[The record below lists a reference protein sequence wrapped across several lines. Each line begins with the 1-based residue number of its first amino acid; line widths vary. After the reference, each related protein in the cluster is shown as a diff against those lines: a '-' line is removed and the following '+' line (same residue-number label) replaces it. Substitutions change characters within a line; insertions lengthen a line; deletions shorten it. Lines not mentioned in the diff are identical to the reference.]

1 MTNIKI
7 QGMNQVGGRIK
18 VPGDKSISH
27 RAAILSAISEGDT
40 RVKGFLEGD
49 DTIRTLNAFEEC
61 GVNWTRGEDYIAIE
75 GRGRKGLKEPSIPID
90 LGNSGTGMRLLT
102 GLFAGC
108 NMFVVLTGDTSLRAR
123 PIDRVVNPLREMG
136 AKIDGREGGGKAP
149 VAIRGANLKGIEY
162 EMPVASAQVKSAL
175 LLAGLWAE
183 GETWVRE
190 PGPARNHTE
199 IMLGGFGA
207 EVLFRNGGWIGI
219 RSGEGDKLKGGEI
232 TVPGDISG
240 AAFFITAALV
250 APEGEIT
257 IEGVGTNPTRTGIID
272 IFREMGAD
280 IEITNERTSGGEP
293 LGDITVRAKS
303 LQGSEIK
310 GETVIRAIDEF
321 PVVAVAA
328 AYAQGDT
335 VISGASE
342 LRVKESD
349 RIASMAAELA
359 KMGVDIKEKPDGMT
373 IHGGKPLEGAI
384 LDSHGDH
391 RVAMALT
398 VAALGARGESTV
410 KNTECILTSFPSFEN
425 LLEEVISN

>member
-1 MTNIKI
+1 LTNIKI
-7 QGMNQVGGRIK
+7 QGMNKIGGRIK

-27 RAAILSAISEGDT
+27 RAAILGAIAEGDT

-49 DTIRTLNAFEEC
+49 DTIRTLKAFEEC
-61 GVNWTRGEDYIAIE
+61 GINWARREDYIIIE
-75 GRGRKGLKEPSIPID
+75 GRGRNGLNEPFIPID
-90 LGNSGTGMRLLT
+90 LGNSGTGIRLLT
-102 GLFAGC
+102 GLLAGFD
-108 NMFVVLTGDTSLRAR
+108 MFVVLTGDTSLRSR
-123 PIDRVVNPLREMG
+123 PMGRVVNPLREMG
-136 AKIDGREGGGKAP
+136 ARIDGRKGGEYAP
-149 VAIRGANLKGIEY
+149 LALRGTKLKGTRY

-175 LLAGLWAE
+175 LLAGLWAN

-199 IMLGGFGA
+199 IMLQGFGA
-207 EVLFRNGGWIGI
+207 KVLFEDDGWIGI
-219 RSGEGDKLKGGEI
+219 TGGEGDNLRAREI
-232 TVPGDISG
+232 TIPGDISS

-257 IEGVGTNPTRTGIID
+257 IEGVGTNPTRTGVID

-293 LGDITVRAKS
+293 LADITVRAGPLK
-303 LQGSEIK
+303 GCEIQ
-310 GETVIRAIDEF
+310 GETVVRAIDEF

-328 AYAQGDT
+328 AYAEGDT

-349 RIASMAAELA
+349 RIASMAEELA
-359 KMGVDIKEKPDGMT
+359 RMGADIEENPDGMI
-373 IHGGKPLEGAI
+373 IHGGKPLQGAI
-384 LDSHGDH
+384 LNSHGDH
-391 RVAMALT
+391 RVAMALA

-410 KNTECILTSFPSFEN
+410 KNTECIITSFPSFEN
-425 LLEEVISN
+425 LLREVILN